1 MTTTLKTGLCSD
13 QRFRNHVSPPD
24 HPERPDRLVAIERR
38 LDERGLRT
46 RCQPVAARLAT
57 QEELERVHDA
67 AYLRSLEQRVG
78 VPGASGWL
86 DPDTYYSP
94 GSWTAALL
102 AAGAAVEL
110 AERVHRGELDN
121 ALGLVRPPGHHA
133 TRSRA
138 MGFCLLNNVAVAAGA
153 LRARGARVAIV
164 DFDVHHGNGTQ
175 DIFYDDPEVLY
186 ASTHQYP
193 FYPGTGDVD
202 ERGAGRGRGTTVN
215 VPLPAGAGDAAYQR
229 AFDDVIVPVI
239 ARFGPD
245 VLLVSAGFDAH
256 RCDPLAS
263 MNVTEA
269 GYAALTRSLLGLAG
283 GKLVALLEGGYDL
296 DALAA
301 SATALLAVLLGDPA
315 PNPPGSESSP
325 SPSVFGAALSAAET
339 AAIARAHK
347 LHLG

>member
-1 MTTTLKTGLCSD
+1 MTTVKTGLCCD
-13 QRFRNHVSPPD
+13 QRFRDHVSPPG
-24 HPERPDRLVAIERR
+24 HPERPDRLVAIERL
-38 LDERGLRT
+38 LDEGGLRA
-46 RCQPVAARLAT
+46 RCQPVAARPAT

-78 VPGASGWL
+78 VKGASGWL

-133 TRSRA
+133 TRDRA

-175 DIFYDDPEVLY
+175 DIFYDDPDVLY
-186 ASTHQYP
+186 ASTHQFP

-202 ERGAGRGRGTTVN
+202 ERGTERGRGTTVN

-229 AFDDVIVPVI
+229 AIDDVIVPAI
-239 ARFGPD
+239 ARFAPD

-256 RCDPLAS
+256 RRDPLAS

-269 GYAALTRSLLGLAG
+269 GYVAMTRSLLGLAG

-301 SATALLAVLLGDPA
+301 SAAALLGVLLGDPA
-315 PNPPGSESSP
+315 PPPHGATPPPP
-325 SPSVFGAALSAAET
+325 SAAALSAAEA
-339 AAIARAHK
+339 AAIARAQK